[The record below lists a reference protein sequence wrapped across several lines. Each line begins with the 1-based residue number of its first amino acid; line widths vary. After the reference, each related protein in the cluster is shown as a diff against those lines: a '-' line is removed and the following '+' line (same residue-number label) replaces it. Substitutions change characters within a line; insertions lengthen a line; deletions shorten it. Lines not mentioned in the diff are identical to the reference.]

1 MQIDENRL
9 MEVFATCWEEEK
21 EIDEIRESV
30 KNSLESFCEE
40 CEAPKK
46 IINAAYAHYKK
57 VASLVNVV
65 LKMYPF
71 IGGYCYTQ
79 LTDVE
84 LEQNGLY
91 YYDRR
96 PKFDIQKLRDI
107 FGKQPEKAGKN
118 EME

>member
-46 IINAAYAHYKK
+46 IINAAYTHYKK
-57 VASLVNVV
+57 VASGKVKPDENDA
-65 LKMYPF
+65 
-71 IGGYCYTQ
+71 IS
-79 LTDVE
+79 E
-84 LEQNGLY
+84 LNAII
-91 YYDRR
+91 D
-96 PKFDIQKLRDI
+96 
-107 FGKQPEKAGKN
+107 KN
-118 EME
+118 ISSI